1 VLILAARIVD
11 EERFR
16 VMKEENPAQHILP
29 APVPD
34 ELRMAP
40 RIPHRN
46 TEMVVIPTDIV
57 GDPRLCPG
65 KHKNPRFAVATDF
78 VFDKCRPRLRAIN
91 HHAGQNTLRGTALCH
106 GTRGIK
112 QVHRGILIASDVS
125 KRDAG
130 DTTAWDLLEI
140 EGPPTTGKDLHL
152 VSTGPH
158 QMNRPPRDKDF
169 VLIDPGTNKDLVML
183 SCIE

>member
-11 EERFR
+11 EERFC
-16 VMKEENPAQHILP
+16 VMKEENSAQHILP

-46 TEMVVIPTDIV
+46 TEMVVAPADIV
-57 GDPRLCPG
+57 GDPRLCSG

-78 VFDKCRPRLRAIN
+78 VLDKCRPRLRAIN
-91 HHAGQNTLRGTALCH
+91 YDAGQNTLSGTALCH
-106 GTRGIK
+106 RTRAIE
-112 QVHRGILIASDVS
+112 QIHRGILIASDVS

-130 DTTAWDLLEI
+130 DATAWDLLEV
-140 EGPPTTGKDLHL
+140 EGPSTTGKYLDL

-158 QMNRPPRDKDF
+158 
-169 VLIDPGTNKDLVML
+169 
-183 SCIE
+183 